1 MPTLQHVI
9 GELPHKRTRNSK
21 HYLLSDGSFQ
31 AVIFMHDVHY
41 EDENGN
47 LQNIDTDLYDEAD
60 FDVMEFPV
68 SKHKCDSFRAR
79 RQMVIGAKSKGVLDR
94 EKFDFHALRVPFAA
108 TIPRNFRKGYS
119 IGKGENKLTF
129 KPVGASVS
137 IGRLNP
143 EKRSEVEYQ
152 DAWNDV
158 DVKLELTDRGV
169 KETLILKT
177 DKAPTEFS
185 FQVEGN
191 IADDLKAGE
200 LLLENA
206 WLEDAAGVR
215 RDVQQTVRRENG
227 KVFVDIH
234 VDTAG
239 LTFPV
244 IVDPTTTI
252 QPDAA
257 KGKDATV
264 SQYPNPDSNLGSWY
278 ELDVGGQAGGY
289 RPDRAFIQFDL
300 STIPSNAFIQNA
312 QMQLYCKGYVGTANF
327 ITIDAYRVTANWD
340 ESTISWSNQP
350 AATPAGV
357 PTVKVYKTTGWHSWE
372 LTSLVQG
379 WVSGTYSNY
388 GVRLRSAYEN
398 DDGEHRTFYSS
409 DYSDASLRPK
419 LTVTYNLPPGAPTVV
434 APNGGETWNAQHTI
448 TWNAAT
454 DSDTAQA
461 NLRYHIQLSTN
472 NGAAWKDIV
481 ALTNAGATSYAY
493 DFSNEPETSTAKIRI
508 RAYDGNSYGPWD
520 ESNGVFTIKH
530 NQAPTAPTNL
540 SPNGGTPVDRASVV
554 RLSWQHNDPN
564 SNDPQSKFDL
574 QWRPVGTGT
583 WNTVTQVTPNQ
594 YWDAPAGTFP
604 RGNIEW
610 QVRTYDQAGL
620 SGPYSSQATF
630 FAGDKPSTP
639 TIVSPAN
646 GSTVPVARPTLQW
659 SSADQVAYQA
669 QVLNMANAVLWDT
682 GEVVSTNKAVTI
694 GYDLANNTQY
704 KLRVRIKNADGLW
717 SDWTTITVTVSYTP
731 PAVPVLT
738 ITNDETNGRIRIAIT
753 NPSPQGTEPNVV
765 SNDLYRRKTG
775 ETTWTRIKTGIPNS
789 GIYDDYAAVSGDT
802 YEYMARAWGDN
813 GTFTDSLPSSG
824 HIALKGVW
832 LHCVDDPDGT
842 AHQFAL
848 SSGNSDEWRADG
860 SLMKFAGRKRP
871 VAVFGENEDG
881 RIVANLQMLR
891 NRGDR
896 EALQNI
902 VSRKTTV
909 CYRDNRGRKMFGVI
923 LQLPSND
930 TFYGYSVQ
938 VSIDEIDYKEE
949 V

>member
-1 MPTLQHVI
+1 MPTLQTII
-9 GELPHKRTRNSK
+9 GELVHMRTKNSK
-21 HYLLSDGSFQ
+21 HYLLSDGSYQ
-31 AVIFMHDVHY
+31 AVIFLHDVHY
-41 EDENGN
+41 EDEHGN

-191 IADDLKAGE
+191 IADDLTAGE

-215 RDVQQTVRRENG
+215 RDVLQTVRRESG
-227 KVFVDIH
+227 KVFVDIF
-234 VDTAG
+234 VDVTG

-244 IVDPTTTI
+244 VVDPTTTI
-252 QPDAA
+252 QPGPTDGVDTFINSVYFGTEFGEQAYLSVGHYEGQFGREKTHSLIRFPMPSIPAGASIVKAEVVLAA
-257 KGKDATV
+257 GQVTG
-264 SQYPNPDSNLGSWY
+264 SYPKVVVKPITSSWDENTTWNRRPQTDSNY
-278 ELDVGGQAGGY
+278 
-289 RPDRAFIQFDL
+289 
-300 STIPSNAFIQNA
+300 
-312 QMQLYCKGYVGTANF
+312 
-327 ITIDAYRVTANWD
+327 
-340 ESTISWSNQP
+340 
-350 AATPAGV
+350 ATPAYQ
-357 PTVKVYKTTGWHSWE
+357 TQTGTNTFDIITIFTRWRDG
-372 LTSLVQG
+372 LQT
-379 WVSGTYSNY
+379 NY
-388 GVRLRSAYEN
+388 GISIEPADGGPPLADSRLWFGSCESPNAT
-398 DDGEHRTFYSS
+398 D
-409 DYSDASLRPK
+409 RPK
-419 LTVTYNLPPGAPTVV
+419 LVVIYNQPPGAPTVTS
-434 APNGGETWNAQHTI
+434 PNGGETWNTVHTI
-448 TWNAAT
+448 TWTPAT
-454 DSDTAQA
+454 DPDGDS
-461 NLRYHIQLSTN
+461 LRYNIQLSTD
-472 NGAAWKDIV
+472 NGSTWKTIV
-481 ALTNAGATSYAY
+481 SLTSVGATSYTY
-493 DFSNEPETSTAKIRI
+493 NFTNEPETSTAKIRI
-508 RAYDGNSYGPWD
+508 RAYDGNDYGPWD

-530 NQAPTAPTNL
+530 NVAPTAPTNL
-540 SPNGGTPVDRASVV
+540 SPSGGSAVNRAATV
-554 RLSWQHNDPN
+554 RLSWKHNDPN

-620 SGPYSSQATF
+620 SGPYSAQATF
-630 FAGDKPSTP
+630 FAGDKPATP
-639 TIVSPAN
+639 TIVSPTN

-659 SSADQVAYQA
+659 SSVDQVAYQA
-669 QVLNMANAVLWDT
+669 QVLNLANAVLWDT

-765 SNDLYRRKTG
+765 SNDLYRRKNG
-775 ETTWTRIKTGIPNS
+775 ETAWTRIKTGIPNS
-789 GIYDDYAAVSGDT
+789 GIYDDYAAASGVT

-813 GTFTDSLPSSG
+813 GTFTDSLPYPG
-824 HIALKGVW
+824 HITLKGVW
-832 LHCVDDPDGT
+832 LHCIDDPTGT
-842 AHQFAL
+842 VHRFAL
-848 SSGNSDEWRADG
+848 SSGNSDEWRTDG

-881 RIVANLQMLR
+881 RVTANLQMLR

-902 VSRKTTV
+902 VQRKTPV

-923 LQLPSND
+923 FQLPSND
-930 TFYGYSVQ
+930 TFYGYTVS

>member
-60 FDVMEFPV
+60 FDVMGFPV

-191 IADDLKAGE
+191 IADDLTAGE

-215 RDVQQTVRRENG
+215 RDVQQTVLRENG
-227 KVFVDIH
+227 KIYVDIK
-234 VDTAG
+234 VDVTG
-239 LTFPV
+239 LVFPV
-244 IVDPTTTI
+244 VIDPTVTI
-252 QPDAA
+252 NSSYGIYDSY
-257 KGKDATV
+257 V
-264 SQYPNPDSNLGSWY
+264 DSNNPTYNYGTSSTLKI
-278 ELDVGGQAGGY
+278 GGY
-289 RPDRAFIQFDL
+289 NGRYGIAMY
-300 STIPSNAFIQNA
+300 IP
-312 QMQLYCKGYVGTANF
+312 
-327 ITIDAYRVTANWD
+327 
-340 ESTISWSNQP
+340 
-350 AATPAGV
+350 
-357 PTVKVYKTTGWHSWE
+357 
-372 LTSLVQG
+372 LTSLPSNITVQRALLYLTQTAG
-379 WVSGTYSNY
+379 TSQVSFVCDIYRFTGSWTETGITYSNMP
-388 GVRLRSAYEN
+388 GKVLVSGDSISTASAGFPYTYSNNITNIVKAWLEQGYEN
-398 DDGEHRTFYSS
+398 RGLYAEATSFAGQQGFFGDF
-409 DYSDASLRPK
+409 ASKDHSNASYRPY
-419 LTVTYNLPPGAPTVV
+419 LEITYNQKPSAPTVL
-434 APNGGETWNAQHTI
+434 APNGGETWNALHTI
-448 TWNAAT
+448 RWSPGT
-454 DSDTAQA
+454 DPDTPQSQ
-461 NLRYHIQLSTN
+461 LQYQIQLTTN
-472 NGAAWKDIV
+472 NGRSWKDIV
-481 ALTNAGATSYAY
+481 PLTSAGATSFDY
-493 DFSNEPETSTAKIRI
+493 DFSNEPETSLARVRI
-508 RAYDGNSYGPWD
+508 RTYDGVSYSAWD

-574 QWRPVGTGT
+574 QWRPVGGAT
-583 WNTVTQVTPNQ
+583 WNTVTQATPNQ
-594 YWDAPAGTFP
+594 FWDAPAGTFP
-604 RGNIEW
+604 RGGIEW
-610 QVRTYDQAGL
+610 RVRTYDQEGL
-620 SGPYSSQATF
+620 SGPYSDQALF
-630 FAGDKPSTP
+630 FVGDKPATP
-639 TIVSPAN
+639 TIISPAN
-646 GSTVPVARPTLQW
+646 GSTVPIARPTLQW
-659 SSADQVAYQA
+659 SSADQVAYQT

-682 GEVVSTNKAVTI
+682 GEVSSSNKAVTI
-694 GYDLANNTQY
+694 DYDLANNTQY

-717 SDWTTITVTVSYTP
+717 SNWTTITVTVSYTP

-789 GIYDDYAAVSGDT
+789 GIYDDYAAASGVT

-813 GTFTDSLPSSG
+813 GTFTDSLPYPG
-824 HIALKGVW
+824 HITLKGVW
-832 LHCVDDPDGT
+832 LHCIDDPTGT
-842 AHQFAL
+842 VHRFAL
-848 SSGNSDEWRADG
+848 SSGNSDEWRTDG

-881 RIVANLQMLR
+881 RVTANLQMLR

-902 VSRKTTV
+902 VQRKTPV

-923 LQLPSND
+923 FQLPSND
-930 TFYGYSVQ
+930 TFYGYTVS